1 MAPKSKKSYLRL
13 SNRERQ
19 IMDILYRDGRAT
31 AAEVHERL
39 PDPPSYSAV
48 RATLRILEEKGQV
61 KHEQDGPRYVFRP
74 AVARDQAKRTAVRH
88 LLQTFFEGSP
98 ELAVATLLD
107 ESASELSKD
116 DFAKLEKLIDDA
128 KSKGDKTR

>member
-1 MAPKSKKSYLRL
+1 MKKKTYLRL

-19 IMDILYRDGRAT
+19 IMDILYRNGSAT
-31 AAEVHERL
+31 AAEVHEKL

-61 KHEQDGPRYVFRP
+61 RHEQDGPRYVFRP
-74 AVARDQAKRTAVRH
+74 AVARDKAKRTAVRH
-88 LLQTFFEGSP
+88 LLSTFFDGST

-107 ESASELSKD
+107 ESASQLSEERFQKPQE
-116 DFAKLEKLIDDA
+116 AH
-128 KSKGDKTR
+128 R